1 MERGTG
7 GHYIGRGGAG
17 PGEEQPNSFPP
28 IGACGIACG
37 VCRLYSY
44 GVCEGC
50 CAGDLATPEQISSST
65 CAILRCAGA
74 KRIPFCSRDC
84 PEYPCLLFRNGPTG
98 CLRYPEVEPDSF
110 EAMDASAWTRVG
122 LRMARSNVVTHLE
135 GPPAQLYVFC
145 LGPFRVYRNGKKIAE
160 PEWGQGKGATHKIKA
175 FLAYLLANVPRGAC
189 KDELCD
195 LLWPED
201 SNLESTDSRF
211 FATLHYLRQALEPG
225 LKRGE
230 DSRFVVYRD
239 GYYQMHPS
247 LGFWLDAIAF
257 EVHYRQAQRAEEQGK
272 KDLAIRQYRLAE
284 ALYQGDY
291 MAGIDSRYTEHCDND
306 WCQWR
311 RFRLKS
317 IYVTVLLKLAEY
329 HEQKGDDRMSL
340 YYARKVLLQDSCCEE
355 AHCFIMRALHRAG
368 RRPDLVR
375 QYRLCERLLL
385 RTEDRAPSAE
395 TTRLY
400 KDLVSSTKSDE
411 NRR

>member
-1 MERGTG
+1 MDRGNG
-7 GHYIGRGGAG
+7 RHELRRGGAG
-17 PGEEQPNSFPP
+17 PGAGQPTPIS
-28 IGACGIACG
+28 IGACGLACS

-50 CAGDLATPEQISSST
+50 CAGDLATPEQVSAST

-74 KRIPFCSRDC
+74 KRVPFCTRDC
-84 PEYPCLLFRNGPTG
+84 SEYPCTLFRERLQV
-98 CLRYPEVEPDSF
+98 CSRYPELEPDSF

-122 LRMARSNVVTHLE
+122 LRMSGGGLTPHLE

-145 LGPFRVYRNGKKIAE
+145 LGPFRVFRNGKKISEA
-160 PEWGQGKGATHKIKA
+160 EWGQGKGATHKIKA
-175 FLAYLLANVPRGAC
+175 LLAYLLASVPHGAT

-201 SNLESTDSRF
+201 SDLHSIDSRF

-225 LKRGE
+225 LKRRE
-230 DSRFVVYRD
+230 ESKFIVYRD

-247 LGFWLDAIAF
+247 LGYWVDAIAF
-257 EVHYRQAQRAEEQGK
+257 EVHYHQAQRAEEQGK
-272 KDLAIRQYRLAE
+272 KDFAIRQYKLAE

-291 MAGIDSRYTEHCDND
+291 MAGVESRYTEYCDND

-317 IYVTVLLKLAEY
+317 IYIAILLKLAEH
-329 HEQKGDDRMSL
+329 HERQGDDRMGL
-340 YYARKVLLQDSCCEE
+340 YFARKALLQDECCEE
-355 AHCFIMRALHRAG
+355 AHRFVMRALHRAG
-368 RRPDLVR
+368 RHPDLVR
-375 QYRLCERLLL
+375 QYRLCQKLLQ

-395 TTRLY
+395 TTQLY
-400 KDLVSSTKSDE
+400 KELISSTK
-411 NRR
+411 NPKT